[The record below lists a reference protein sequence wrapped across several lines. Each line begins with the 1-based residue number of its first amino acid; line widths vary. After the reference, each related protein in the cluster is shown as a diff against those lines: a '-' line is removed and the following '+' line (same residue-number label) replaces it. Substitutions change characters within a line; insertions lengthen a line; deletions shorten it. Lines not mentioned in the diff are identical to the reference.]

1 MVVNGVNLSNSIGC
15 YQFTVYQV
23 VANLISEVFA
33 SISVPLF
40 FFISGFCFF
49 YKTNFSFPVY
59 LSKLKKR
66 VRTVLVPYLFW
77 NALVIGFFFL
87 AQTFFASLLSG
98 ENKLIVDYSIKDWLE
113 AFWARPYPANHP
125 NYRPIAFQF
134 WFIRDLMVVMVFSPV
149 IYILVKYLRVLG
161 VFILGALWL
170 FGFWFNIP
178 GFSIV
183 AFFAFS
189 AGAYFSVHKKNF
201 ATVFKS
207 VLPYFSVIYL
217 IIALADLCTKGDIY
231 NQNIHIIGIIVGCVF
246 SIGLAATCIE
256 KGLWKVS
263 AKLSSSTFFLYAY
276 HGLPL
281 ALFAKL
287 AIVKFPPT
295 SNLAIMTLYLGSA
308 TVICI
313 LGVVLYNLLK
323 KLMPTFMSI
332 ITGGR

>member
-1 MVVNGVNLSNSIGC
+1 MGGK
-15 YQFTVYQV
+15 YTVYQV
-23 VANLISEVFA
+23 IANLISEVFA

-40 FFISGFCFF
+40 FFISGFLFF
-49 YKTNFSFPVY
+49 YKTNFSFSVY

-66 VRTVLVPYLFW
+66 ARTVLVPYLFW

-98 ENKLIVDYSIKDWLE
+98 ENKLIADYSIKDWLE
-113 AFWARPYPANHP
+113 AFWARPYPADHP

-134 WFIRDLMVVMVFSPV
+134 WFMRDLMVVMVFSPV
-149 IYILVKYLRVLG
+149 IYIWVKYLRIFG

-170 FGFWFNIP
+170 SGFWFNVP

-189 AGAYFSVHKKNF
+189 TGAYFSVHKKNF
-201 ATVFKS
+201 ATIFS
-207 VLPYFSVIYL
+207 SILPYSSVAYL
-217 IIALADLCTKGDIY
+217 IVALADLCTKGGTY
-231 NQNIHIIGIIVGCVF
+231 NPNIHIIEIIAGCIF
-246 SIGLAATCIE
+246 IIGFAATCIN
-256 KGLWKVS
+256 KRLWKVNET
-263 AKLSSSTFFLYAY
+263 LSSSTFFLYAY

-281 ALFAKL
+281 ALFVKL

-295 SNLAIMTLYLGSA
+295 SDLVIMALYLGSA
-308 TVICI
+308 TVICV

-323 KLMPTFMSI
+323 KLMPAFMSV